1 MSSVRCVTTTLWF
14 PLLAVLCTTPLVA
27 QEPTGTVRG
36 HVIDNVSQ
44 QPLSGVTV
52 TVGSRSALT
61 QADGRYRVTAVPV
74 GTASFRARLLGY
86 APATQSVT
94 IAGGDTVVVDVT
106 LTAQAL
112 GLAEVVVVGYGEQSA
127 GNITGAVTQV
137 SSGQFNTGRIVSPAE
152 LIQGKIPG
160 VQVVDNNEPGGGLS
174 LRIRGTTSAN
184 GSNEPL
190 YVIDGMPV
198 GNYSGGGISAGRDP
212 LNSLNPDDIESITV
226 LRDASAAA
234 IYGTNATNGVV
245 IITTKRGARPL
256 VEYTASSSA
265 SEVTRL
271 PEMLNAQQF
280 ATAVQA
286 HSSNAGQ
293 LLTSSTDWLSQID
306 RTAYGQDHNISV
318 SGSDPNTNWRLSG
331 GFLDQEGIL
340 VASTVQRLS
349 LGVNLHQRIFGDR
362 LNVQANL
369 RGSREHDLFT
379 PGGVLS
385 NAAQMGPTQPIY
397 DSTSTTGYYN
407 WAGPV
412 LQSADNPL
420 EILRLS
426 TDQGTTYRTIGNVHG
441 SYRLPWVDQAFT
453 ANLNLG
459 FDLAKV
465 DRQTFNPSTL
475 HAQQKTGTDGSDYH
489 YNNSQANSVLEMYLN
504 YSAPLHVAPGTI
516 DVTGGYSYSQ
526 SHSDF
531 ASYLGTGLS
540 TDVLGGNGV
549 TSALNVQNQRFINE
563 DRLISFFGRV
573 NYNLNDRYLASVSLR
588 HDGSSRFGAERRWGN
603 FPSVS
608 FGWRMSQEGFMR
620 RFGSLSDL
628 KLRGSW
634 ARTGNQ
640 PTAFYLAWPAFQ
652 AGDAQSQVE
661 FGDGTFVSTLRAGN
675 YNKNIGWEETDAY
688 NAGVDFGFANQRY
701 SGTVDWYTRNTSS
714 LIFTVACASGSC
726 LSDRITK
733 NVGRMR
739 NRGVELGLNARVLEG
754 TGRRFS
760 WTAALTVTRNTNE
773 MLAIDPAAGATQL
786 LVGGIAGG
794 VGNFI
799 EVLQPG
805 YAVNSFFVY
814 QHKRDASGKPIY
826 ADNNGLSGGKFT
838 GVADGTINEQDLYV
852 DINGDSI
859 INFNDRRPL
868 HDSAPKWIVGHTS
881 YLGWGNW
888 SLAFTLRAYL
898 GNYVYNN
905 VASNLGTYQELRRG
919 SPYNLHA
926 SVLQTNFDSPQYFSD
941 YYVEDASFLRLDN
954 VSVAYSF
961 QYRGAPLRL
970 FASAKNVFTSTGY
983 SGVDPT
989 AGLNGIDNNIY
1000 PRSRTFSAGLTVRL

>member
-1 MSSVRCVTTTLWF
+1 MRRNRHLIRAFLAATISWTA
-14 PLLAVLCTTPLVA
+14 PLLA
-27 QEPTGTVRG
+27 QQPTGTIRG
-36 HVIDNVSQ
+36 RITDNSTQ
-44 QPLSGVTV
+44 QPITGATV
-52 TVGSRSALT
+52 SVGRRTALT
-61 QADGRYRVTAVPV
+61 QVDGRYTIAGVPA
-74 GTASFRARLLGY
+74 GSDLLHVRMIGY
-86 APATQSVT
+86 AQADQPVLL
-94 IAGGDTVVVDVT
+94 AGGDTVVVDIALTIQAIGLSAIVVT
-106 LTAQAL
+106 
-112 GLAEVVVVGYGEQSA
+112 GYGEQRA
-127 GNITGAVTQV
+127 GNITGAVSQIAD
-137 SSGQFNTGRIVSPAE
+137 SQFNGGRIVSPAE

-160 VQVVDNNEPGGGLS
+160 VQVVDNNEPGGGIS

-190 YVIDGMPV
+190 YIIDGMPV

-212 LNSLNPDDIESITV
+212 LNALNPDDIESITV

-234 IYGTNATNGVV
+234 IYGTNGTNGVV
-245 IITTKRGARPL
+245 IITTKHGTRPQ
-256 VEYTASSSA
+256 VEYTASTSA

-271 PEMLNAQQF
+271 PQMLNPQQF
-280 ATAVQA
+280 AQAVQA

-293 LLTSSTDWLSQID
+293 LLTAKTDWFSQID

-318 SGSDPNTNWRLSG
+318 SGSDPNTDWRLSG
-331 GFLDQEGIL
+331 GFLDQDGIL
-340 VASTVQRLS
+340 DATTVQRLS
-349 LGVNLHQRIFGDR
+349 LAFNLRQRIFGDR

-397 DSTSTTGYYN
+397 DSASTTGYYN
-407 WAGPV
+407 WPGTL

-420 EILRLS
+420 EILRLG
-426 TDQGTTYRTIGNVHG
+426 TDQGTTYRTIGNVQG
-441 SYRLPWVDQAFT
+441 SYRLPWLGEAFT
-453 ANLNLG
+453 ANVNLG
-459 FDLAKV
+459 FDLAKA
-465 DRQTFNPSTL
+465 DRETFNPISL

-489 YNNSQANSVLEMYLN
+489 YNDAQANSVLEMYLK
-504 YSAPLHVAPGTI
+504 YSSPLRVAPGII
-516 DVTGGYSYSQ
+516 DITGGYSYSQ

-531 ASYLGTGLS
+531 SSYLGTGLS

-563 DRLISFFGRV
+563 DRLISFFGRAT
-573 NYNLNDRYLASVSLR
+573 YNLNDRYLASVSVR
-588 HDGSSRFGAERRWGN
+588 HDGSSRFGPERQWGN

-608 FGWRMSQEGFMR
+608 IGWRLSQEAFMR
-620 RFGSLSDL
+620 GFGSLSDL

-640 PTAFYLAWPAFQ
+640 PTAFYLAWPTFQ
-652 AGDAQSQVE
+652 AGDAQSQIE
-661 FGDGTFVSTLRAGN
+661 FGSGNFVSTLRAGN
-675 YNKNIGWEETDAY
+675 YNTNIGWEETDAY

-701 SGTVDWYTRNTSS
+701 TGTVDWYTRNTSN

-739 NRGVELGLNARVLEG
+739 NRGIELALNARVLEG
-754 TGRRFS
+754 PARLR
-760 WTAALTVTRNTNE
+760 WTAALSVTHNTNE
-773 MLAIDPAAGATQL
+773 MLGIDPAAGATQL

-814 QHKRDASGKPIY
+814 QHKRDANGRPIY
-826 ADNNGLSGGKFT
+826 ADNNGLSNGKFT
-838 GVADGTINEQDLYV
+838 GTPDGTINEQDLYV
-852 DINGDSI
+852 DQNGDSV

-868 HDSAPKWIVGHTS
+868 HDPAPKWIVGHTS
-881 YLGWGNW
+881 YLGWGSW
-888 SLAFTLRAYL
+888 SLDFTLRAYL

-926 SVLQTNFDSPQYFSD
+926 SVLETNFDSPQYFSD
-941 YYVEDASFLRLDN
+941 YYIEDASFLRLDN
-954 VSVAYSF
+954 MTVAYSF
-961 QYRGAPLRL
+961 QYHGSPLRL
-970 FASAKNVFTSTGY
+970 FASAKNVFTISGY

>member
-1 MSSVRCVTTTLWF
+1 MRRHSFILAA
-14 PLLAVLCTTPLVA
+14 LLAVSGPATLRA
-27 QEPTGTVRG
+27 QEPTGTIRG
-36 HVIDNVSQ
+36 RVTDAATE
-44 QPLSGVTV
+44 QPLAGVTV
-52 TVGSRSALT
+52 TAANRSALT
-61 QADGRYRVTAVPV
+61 QAEGRYLITGVPA
-74 GTASFRARLLGY
+74 GTYTLRTRLIGY
-86 APATQSVT
+86 AQETRPVT
-94 IAGGDTVVVDVT
+94 VAGSDTVVVDLA
-106 LTAQAL
+106 LTGQAI
-112 GLAEVVVVGYGEQSA
+112 GLSEVVVIGYGEQRA
-127 GNITGAVTQV
+127 GNITGAVTQLT
-137 SSGQFNTGRIVSPAE
+137 SDEFNGGRIVSPAE

-160 VQVVDNNEPGGGLS
+160 VQVVDNNEPGGGHS

-212 LNSLNPDDIESITV
+212 LNTLNPDDIESMTV

-245 IITTKRGARPL
+245 IITTKRGTRAQ
-256 VEYTASSSA
+256 VEYTGSSSA
-265 SEVTRL
+265 AEVTRL

-280 ATAVQA
+280 AAAVQA

-293 LLTSSTDWLSQID
+293 LLNSSTDWFSQID
-306 RTAYGQDHNISV
+306 RTGYGQDHNVSV

-331 GFLDQEGIL
+331 GFLQQDGIL
-340 VASTVQRLS
+340 QASTVQRLA

-397 DSTSTTGYYN
+397 DSASTTGYYN
-407 WAGPV
+407 WPGTL

-420 EILRLS
+420 EILRLG
-426 TDQGTTYRTIGNVHG
+426 TDQGTTYRTIGNVQG
-441 SYRLPWVDQAFT
+441 SYRLPWLSQAFT

-459 FDLAKV
+459 FDLTKA
-465 DRQTFNPSTL
+465 DRQTFNPSSL

-504 YSAPLHVAPGTI
+504 YSAPLRVAPGTI

-531 ASYLGTGLS
+531 SSYLGTGLS

-563 DRLISFFGRV
+563 DLLISFFGRV
-573 NYNLNDRYLASVSLR
+573 NYNLNDRYLASLSLR
-588 HDGSSRFGAERRWGN
+588 HDGSSRFGPERHWGN
-603 FPSVS
+603 FPSLS
-608 FGWRMSQEGFMR
+608 LGWRISQEGFMR

-640 PTAFYLAWPAFQ
+640 PTAFYLAWPTFQ

-661 FGDGTFVSTLRAGN
+661 FGSGNFVSTLRAGN
-675 YNKNIGWEETDAY
+675 YNRNIGWEETDAY

-701 SGTVDWYTRNTSS
+701 TGTVDWYTRNTSN

-754 TGRRFS
+754 TGRPFR

-814 QHKRDASGKPIY
+814 QHKLDANGRPIY
-826 ADNNGLSGGKFT
+826 ADNNGLSNGKFT
-838 GVADGTINEQDLYV
+838 GTPDGTINEQDLYV
-852 DINGDSI
+852 DQNGDSV

-868 HDSAPKWIVGHTS
+868 HDPAPKWIIGHTS
-881 YLGWGNW
+881 YLGWGSW
-888 SLAFTLRAYL
+888 TLDFTVRAYL

-926 SVLQTNFDSPQYFSD
+926 SVLETNFDSPQYFSD

-954 VSVAYSF
+954 LTVAYAF
-961 QYRGAPLRL
+961 QYRGTPLRL
-970 FASAKNVFTSTGY
+970 FASAKNVFTITGY

>member
-1 MSSVRCVTTTLWF
+1 M
-14 PLLAVLCTTPLVA
+14 
-27 QEPTGTVRG
+27 
-36 HVIDNVSQ
+36 
-44 QPLSGVTV
+44 
-52 TVGSRSALT
+52 
-61 QADGRYRVTAVPV
+61 
-74 GTASFRARLLGY
+74 
-86 APATQSVT
+86 
-94 IAGGDTVVVDVT
+94 
-106 LTAQAL
+106 
-112 GLAEVVVVGYGEQSA
+112 
-127 GNITGAVTQV
+127 
-137 SSGQFNTGRIVSPAE
+137 
-152 LIQGKIPG
+152 
-160 VQVVDNNEPGGGLS
+160 
-174 LRIRGTTSAN
+174 
-184 GSNEPL
+184 
-190 YVIDGMPV
+190 
-198 GNYSGGGISAGRDP
+198 
-212 LNSLNPDDIESITV
+212 TV

-245 IITTKRGARPL
+245 IITTKRGTRAQ
-256 VEYTASSSA
+256 VEYTGSSSA
-265 SEVTRL
+265 AEVTRL

-280 ATAVQA
+280 AAAVQA

-293 LLTSSTDWLSQID
+293 LLNSSTDWFSQID
-306 RTAYGQDHNISV
+306 RTGYGQDHNVSV

-331 GFLDQEGIL
+331 GFLQQDGIL
-340 VASTVQRLS
+340 QASTVQRLA

-397 DSTSTTGYYN
+397 DSASTTGYYN
-407 WAGPV
+407 WPGTL

-420 EILRLS
+420 EILRLG
-426 TDQGTTYRTIGNVHG
+426 TDQGTTYRTIGNVQG
-441 SYRLPWVDQAFT
+441 SYRLPWLSQAFT

-459 FDLAKV
+459 FDLTKA
-465 DRQTFNPSTL
+465 DRQTFNPSSL

-504 YSAPLHVAPGTI
+504 YSAPLRVAPGTI

-531 ASYLGTGLS
+531 SSYLGTGLS

-563 DRLISFFGRV
+563 DLLISFFGRV
-573 NYNLNDRYLASVSLR
+573 NYNLNDRYLASLSLR
-588 HDGSSRFGAERRWGN
+588 HDGSSRFGPERHWGN
-603 FPSVS
+603 FPSLS
-608 FGWRMSQEGFMR
+608 LGWRISQEGFMR

-640 PTAFYLAWPAFQ
+640 PTAFYLAWPTFQ

-661 FGDGTFVSTLRAGN
+661 FGSGNFVSTLRAGN
-675 YNKNIGWEETDAY
+675 YNRNIGWEETDAY

-701 SGTVDWYTRNTSS
+701 TGTVDWYTRNTSN

-754 TGRRFS
+754 TGRPFR

-814 QHKRDASGKPIY
+814 QHKLDANGRPIY
-826 ADNNGLSGGKFT
+826 ADNNGLSNGKFT
-838 GVADGTINEQDLYV
+838 GTPDGTINEQDLYV
-852 DINGDSI
+852 DQNGDSV

-868 HDSAPKWIVGHTS
+868 HDPAPKWIIGHTS
-881 YLGWGNW
+881 YLGWGSW
-888 SLAFTLRAYL
+888 TLDFTVRAYL

-926 SVLQTNFDSPQYFSD
+926 SVLETNFDSPQYFSD

-954 VSVAYSF
+954 LTVAYAF
-961 QYRGAPLRL
+961 QYRGTPLRL
-970 FASAKNVFTSTGY
+970 FASAKNVFTITGY